1 MKKYKCLL
9 LIFVLFIL
17 LSGSVYGAT
26 CPDEYK
32 ETPTGS
38 GYCCPSTGSFAYYDT
53 DYYCPDDYSNCCR
66 SGYATADCKTK
77 YGGELRTVG
86 AIYICFVHPIEASSD
101 EQGDDQ
107 GDTTGNKKCYY
118 CPTNPAT
125 GKFWS
130 ETAPGSQ
137 CTGGWHVNNATSK
150 ESCKNADC
158 PNGVSITL
166 DPNGGSVSGD
176 TSLSCS
182 TANCTIPLP
191 TPTYSDHTFVGWWSN
206 NDKKYLHSYADCANN
221 GETLRADWSQD
232 STASGDGC
240 TPGGSQTPSANPG
253 TSDNLLACTYC
264 CHSGGGCFSEDPCTD
279 GEVTTVHTDS
289 AECPVI
295 TPNNGNGGST
305 DLACYK
311 CDNNYVWSNGNTV
324 LNCTY
329 IPNIATENECNQAGS
344 GGSGSEPTTACYKCG
359 SEYVWEDR
367 NGDSNCSLV
376 PTISTKATCE
386 KNNTDQYTPNPTN
399 PANPTNPSNNQSRC
413 DKVYKVESYKKYY
426 TITYNLRSLG
436 GSFIDGSTKRVQ
448 ILTGNEII
456 GEFKTNPIKNGY
468 VFKYWTTDS
477 SGNGSKFNLNTKPTS
492 DITLYPHFEKYTND
506 KWYCKKGVLDPAR
519 GLCYIVNKN
528 TRSDYKE
535 GYTGAYTFT
544 ETIYNNNSLI
554 CAYYYP
560 ECSTAQEGAIY
571 LKSGLSA
578 GYKVERGK
586 QNVTTGVY
594 AGWLSDAWRS
604 QNTCK
609 FLSSCSDSKQNS
621 SGFSSAFTYNDGCII
636 RWDTILYQVAD
647 SVARSEE
654 QSDDGTDLEEDDD
667 TELLY
672 QATIILKDYC
682 TKEQLVNY
690 TTAKMVPGTRRAATL
705 LKKYT
710 LKSGC
715 SFVSKIGDP
724 VNVSS
729 VDGAPIYTIVDS
741 DITQTFYVKCSECSG
756 GKTSQEEKEADGSPA
771 TGDALIYLAW
781 ILGVGAAGYSIYYF
795 KNNKEISD

>member
-1 MKKYKCLL
+1 MKKLNYIFIALL
-9 LIFVLFIL
+9 VFFVMSIENVIAYNCPTGYREVASYCGITTIHCIRDACTETFIL
-17 LSGSVYGAT
+17 ERGKGTDGNLYNYCTRDAT
-26 CPDEYK
+26 QQEEIK
-32 ETPTGS
+32 E
-38 GYCCPSTGSFAYYDT
+38 
-53 DYYCPDDYSNCCR
+53 
-66 SGYATADCKTK
+66 
-77 YGGELRTVG
+77 
-86 AIYICFVHPIEASSD
+86 
-101 EQGDDQ
+101 
-107 GDTTGNKKCYY
+107 
-118 CPTNPAT
+118 
-125 GKFWS
+125 
-130 ETAPGSQ
+130 Q
-137 CTGGWHVNNATSK
+137 CTRGFFRASRIEGNRPYCWYDPET
-150 ESCKNADC
+150 SCKKENGEEYSECNNTVTNTAISAVCYVDPIDNSGQQPSPSASC

-264 CHSGGGCFSEDPCTD
+264 CPSGGGCFSEDPCTD

-571 LKSGLSA
+571 LKSGLPT

-586 QNVTTGVY
+586 QNSTTGVY

-690 TTAKMVPGTRRAATL
+690 TTAKMVPGTRRATTL
-705 LKKYT
+705 IKKYT

-724 VNVSS
+724 VKVSS
-729 VDGAPIYTIVDS
+729 IDGAPIFTIVDS
-741 DITQTFYVKCSECSG
+741 DITQTFYVKCSEECSG
-756 GKTSQEEKEADGSPA
+756 GKVSQEEKEAEGSPA

-795 KNNKEISD
+795 KNNKESESTTE